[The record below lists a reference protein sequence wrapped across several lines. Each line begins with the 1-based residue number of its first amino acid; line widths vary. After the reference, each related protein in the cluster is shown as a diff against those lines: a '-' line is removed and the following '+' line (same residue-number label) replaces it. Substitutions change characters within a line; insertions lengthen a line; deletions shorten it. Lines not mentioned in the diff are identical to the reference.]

1 MAEDRGNKKAKG
13 LAVNKTHWQCDNA
26 VTNLSG
32 CVMCL
37 FTLANANPLT
47 SCLDSQLFELCLWS
61 VLQEIIT
68 N

>member
-13 LAVNKTHWQCDNA
+13 LAVNKTHWQCDNT

-47 SCLDSQLFELCLWS
+47 SCLDSQLF
-61 VLQEIIT
+61 
-68 N
+68 